1 MSAIGEI
8 TINKIGEAVTM
19 ALLDHM
25 IELDKAYQASEEA
38 FTVSVPIKI
47 RPCPE
52 GNRVEVGVNFVTSRV
67 KTSIVRIVNE
77 DYAPMFPEGEN
88 DAR

>member
-1 MSAIGEI
+1 M
-8 TINKIGEAVTM
+8 
-19 ALLDHM
+19 
-25 IELDKAYQASEEA
+25 
-38 FTVSVPIKI
+38 SVPIKI